1 MEQIPLQWPEVLGT
15 IAGDNTILLI
25 VRTIEETGILME
37 RLNDMMHRS

>member
-1 MEQIPLQWPEVLGT
+1 MEQFSLQIVTPDGVGFSGE
-15 IAGDNTILLI
+15 AERLI